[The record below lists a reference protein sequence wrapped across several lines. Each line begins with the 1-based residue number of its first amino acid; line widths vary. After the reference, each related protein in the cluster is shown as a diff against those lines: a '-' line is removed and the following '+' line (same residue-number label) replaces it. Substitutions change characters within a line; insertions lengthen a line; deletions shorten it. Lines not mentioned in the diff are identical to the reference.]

1 MRKNKKSRWVERLM
15 VAVLLVAM
23 AFQIGGT
30 SSQAGTSGWSL
41 RFAKGAPTSA
51 QATSWSKTAK
61 ATKSK
66 PSMKV
71 SSFSARDTGGGNN
84 GWVYLSGSGG
94 MSFFVNRAT
103 TVTAP
108 SKVKIGKTVSG
119 KATITNTNILYN
131 LKVSGSFIY

>member
-1 MRKNKKSRWVERLM
+1 MGKNKKSRWVERLM

-30 SSQAGTSGWSL
+30 SSQAGTAGWSL

-51 QATSWSKTAK
+51 QATSWSKTVTAK
-61 ATKSK
+61 KAK

-71 SSFSARDTGGGNN
+71 SSFNARDTGGGNN
-84 GWVYLSGSGG
+84 GWVYLTGSGG

-108 SKVKIGKTVSG
+108 KKVKIGTRVYG
-119 KATITNTNILYN
+119 KATITNTSILYN
-131 LKVSGSFIY
+131 LKASGSFIY